1 MASGGETTV
10 STKTCS
16 ISQSNGDVSG
26 TVKFAWSDSDGG
38 THGSDV
44 ESFKI
49 MLCNS
54 SSVVV
59 AEQSISSSDIDV
71 NVRDGGSSCSF
82 QYSYKFTKSSIPSSA
97 NGVSLHAIAS
107 AYLGSSGT
115 YAQVSSS
122 NITYSSS
129 STTSYSKPTVSITSS
144 SSSTTSSSVTVS
156 GSYTCDSS
164 LSVSSIKLTRTDC
177 TSSSTTY
184 TATVNTSSKT
194 WSCSSV
200 SLNYGSNSFSVTIT
214 DSQSQTATA
223 TSSRTRTTTSSDM
236 NLSVDSPSS
245 STTTVSNSTTSYTIS
260 GGIRYYRPAF
270 TISSVKIND
279 SSVTLTNSGS
289 TSSVGWNYQTF
300 SKSVSLSVGSNT
312 ITVVGKD
319 SNDVTS
325 TITRTITRESPSYTK
340 PTISRTVLSSSTT
353 SSSVTFKGTYTID
366 SSLSVSSIKIY
377 NSNTGTT
384 TSATVTSSS
393 KSWTSTIS
401 LGYGRNDL
409 TATITDS
416 SGATA
421 TCTDYISRNTSSP
434 TIIWTS
440 PSSTSTSVANGTS
453 TYTISG
459 SATASTSTYPIS
471 SVTVNGTS
479 VSLTTSSTT
488 KKTFSTSVNLA
499 VGSNTITIVATDSYG
514 TSTTATR
521 TIVRNPVAPTITI
534 TSSPPT
540 STTFSVLSLS
550 GGYTAGS
557 SYKSII
563 VHNTSSNTQK
573 NATVNTTNKTWSYTN
588 FPLVYGTNNFTVTI
602 TDDYDQTA
610 SKTFTITRTTSA
622 PTLSVTSPSSTSL
635 NVSNGTTSY
644 TLSGTAT
651 AESSDYPIYRV
662 TVNSKAATLTD
673 GSGNTK
679 NWSYSATNLAL
690 GNNDFSIVAFDSYGT
705 SSSTTRTIKRL
716 TSLSASQGSSVNYTN
731 NTITFSGTVSTSSG
745 YTISSATLHLKAPN
759 SSSYT
764 SYSATLTSTSST
776 YSSSW
781 KYIYTFDSLATGT
794 YSYYLTATDSMGNSG
809 TWSTGTVNV
818 TEPAPTINVSAANN
832 GAVTNQKVDRVIT
845 CTGTVYK
852 LPVTFAIYENGS
864 LLGETSVDENGNTII
879 TSTGSYDVNMRLTP
893 DVQGHNEYYIVIK
906 DGNGKTAT
914 SGKFWYTYS
923 TQTPN
928 LTFPAPT
935 TPVTNSTTSVN
946 ISGTCGSKNTY
957 TYVSYVS
964 VNYTKP
970 NGTTAGFGS
979 AGAGSMTSWE
989 FSGDNTI
996 PLDVG
1001 TTTIVVTA
1009 TDNAGNTTS
1018 ITRTVTRT
1026 VLPTITWTT
1035 PSGNPTYGYSTASVS
1050 CSGAFTKDSAVSV
1063 SSIKIN
1069 GTYASGTTNSATMTV
1084 GTNTWSGD
1092 RPIAVRTGTYTATI
1106 TDSLGQTAS
1115 VTKTITRKYAAPTVA
1130 ITYPTNG
1137 LCTKNSPITL
1147 TGTITLPSGA
1157 IAPSSSS
1164 CEVSGTQYNLTNTT
1178 LTPSSLHAFATVGQF
1193 SNGVATFT
1201 ANITPSSDAV
1211 DYNSVKVT
1219 FIADGYDSAE
1229 SSAINFTYSNR
1240 KPSITVTEPS
1250 GTITVYKSSYTVKG
1264 TCLPGIGTNYV
1275 PCSVMC
1281 NNIPQSIANETR
1293 VPTTPTS
1300 WEQTITLAV
1309 GLNTITV
1316 YAVDQ
1321 ATNMSTTITRNITYK
1336 DIQPY
1341 CNVTAD
1347 FDGLAT
1353 NVIEMRQFQCL
1364 AGSPDKVKYLRCY
1377 ENGKMIGDAQSGGDF
1392 YEGNYTLGI
1401 ACDKEG
1407 KNEYYIQMEDY
1418 AGNTVNSN
1426 KFYVTYSTKGPV
1438 VTIVSPEDGGMI
1450 EKKITVD
1457 EMLNG
1462 ANSDTTTLSAKV
1474 TSGASYLSTSS
1485 ITIDGETKTVTSP
1498 TGTTTVTKT
1507 DHTMIPG
1514 TNTWLVTA
1522 SNNAGNTTSKTA
1534 TFLYAPY
1541 TDPVISGEAYT
1552 VRTNGGSAEFGEV
1565 TPSENAQIKVYIYS
1579 VLDADGN
1586 PCDGVE
1592 SITLASSDGKTF
1604 TNVTLDRLD
1613 LGGGNSLYTIPLSDY
1628 NVVNTNK
1635 SADDAPR
1642 DITVSMTVT
1651 TTHGCTATRIVAN
1664 VMYYTGGINIIFD
1677 NSSPMPIVNTNTYKI
1692 TGKVTHS
1699 YGDNRVLKV
1708 VDDDEPVSITS
1719 IIDPD
1724 TFYFEKLVELP
1735 IDGLYEFTFYMTDEF
1750 GTFNS
1755 NQFQI
1760 RKFTQPPLIEITAPK
1775 EGLITNDI
1783 DIASHVVGKVKPAAN
1798 FVSMGQ
1804 VLIEGVRYPLGD
1816 TDDDGY
1822 YVIDKMI
1829 TTIIEGPNTVIIT
1842 ASDNIG
1848 NIATIERHV
1857 RLDTKSPMIRD
1868 VVTDSISIDSSGV
1881 IHITLKVIDPD

>member
-1 MASGGETTV
+1 MASGYDIEVLV
-10 STKTCS
+10 SPASNSTLTS
-16 ISQSNGDVSG
+16 RTFNRSVTINAASQTDRN
-26 TVKFAWSDSDGG
+26 A
-38 THGSDV
+38 
-44 ESFKI
+44 
-49 MLCNS
+49 
-54 SSVVV
+54 
-59 AEQSISSSDIDV
+59 IDV
-71 NVRDGGSSCSF
+71 VQYKVVGS
-82 QYSYKFTKSSIPSSA
+82 TTSSA
-97 NGVSLHAIAS
+97 ITQSYSNRDFSFSGNSTSGYKANIS
-107 AYLGSSGT
+107 FGSFTLGSSFNSDT
-115 YAQVSSS
+115 IISINVKVFDKSSEIIAETDS
-122 NITYSSS
+122 FNVRVPSATSSY
-129 STTSYSKPTVSITSS
+129 TKPTVSITSS
-144 SSSTTSSSVTVS
+144 NSSTTSSSVTVS

-279 SSVTLTNSGS
+279 SSVTLANSGS

-540 STTFSVLSLS
+540 STTNSVLSLS

-573 NATVNTTNKTWSYTN
+573 NAVVNTTNKTWSYTN

-610 SKTFTITRTTSA
+610 SKTFTITRDTPV

-635 NVSNGTTSY
+635 NVSNSTTSY

-651 AESSDYPIYRV
+651 AGSSDYPISSV
-662 TVNSKAATLTD
+662 TVNGNAATLTA

-690 GNNDFSIVAFDSYGT
+690 GNNYFSIVATDSYGT

-716 TSLSASQGSSVNYTN
+716 TNLTASKSASVNYTN

-957 TYVSYVS
+957 TYVNYVS

-970 NGTTAGFGS
+970 NGTTAGFGL

-1035 PSGNPTYGYSTASVS
+1035 PSATSLSYGNGTSSIS
-1050 CSGAFTKDSAVSV
+1050 CSGAFTKDSAVTV
-1063 SSIKIN
+1063 SNIKI
-1069 GTYASGTTNSATMTV
+1069 SGTSMTV
-1084 GTNTWSGD
+1084 STSTWSGT
-1092 RPIAVRTGTYTATI
+1092 RTLSVGVGSYTATI

-1115 VTKTITRKYAAPTVA
+1115 VTKTITRKYASPTVA

-1157 IAPSSSS
+1157 TAPSSSS

-1178 LTPSSLHAFATVGQF
+1178 LTPSSLHALATVGQF

-1201 ANITPSSDAV
+1201 ANITPPSDAV
-1211 DYNSVKVT
+1211 NYSGVKVT
-1219 FIADGYDSAE
+1219 FVASGYDSAE

-1240 KPSITVTEPS
+1240 KPTVTVTEPS

-1281 NNIPQSIANETR
+1281 NNIPQSIENETR

-1300 WEQTITLAV
+1300 WTQTITLAV

-1347 FDGLAT
+1347 FDGLVT

-1541 TDPVISGEAYT
+1541 TDPVISREAYT

-1579 VLDADGN
+1579 ILDADGN

-1592 SITLASSDGKTF
+1592 NITLASSDGKTF
-1604 TNVTLDRLD
+1604 TNVTLDKLD

-1677 NSSPMPIVNTNTYKI
+1677 NSSPMPIVNTNMYKI

-1804 VLIEGVRYPLGD
+1804 VLIEGVRYLLGD